1 MKYSIKMRIEGEYS
15 TEVEA
20 DSFAEAEETVLKQG
34 NFGELKKI
42 EGYVFD
48 IWEKRESEEIIN
60 E

>member
-1 MKYSIKMRIEGEYS
+1 MRYSVKMRIEGEYS

-20 DSFAEAEETVLKQG
+20 KSFAEAEETALKQG
-34 NFGELKKI
+34 NFGELENI

-48 IWEKRESEEIIN
+48 IWEKREREESVN